1 MGGWSLQCIE
11 GVEGCCLSAGGV
23 SENQSS
29 GHHLKTGLQG
39 LRLWFL
45 NSSGSFQD
53 HVFPSLCLSKGYFS
67 DSGPRPTLVTQG
79 VRVLAHLFI
88 FKVWESEVERQKVTF
103 PMSQRHRFSFTALS
117 TRAWNSS
124 TQLENQPA
132 TSVKASVIIY
142 ASFCFLLG
150 YFKASMN
157 ST

>member
-1 MGGWSLQCIE
+1 MSALCGDQAPGVSRQTGSRPLSALHLGKDGSEGFRVWGACWVGGWSLQCIE

-67 DSGPRPTLVTQG
+67 DSGPRPTLVTQLLQVSG
-79 VRVLAHLFI
+79 CWLT
-88 FKVWESEVERQKVTF
+88 S
-103 PMSQRHRFSFTALS
+103 SFLKFGNL
-117 TRAWNSS
+117 R
-124 TQLENQPA
+124 LRD
-132 TSVKASVIIY
+132 K
-142 ASFCFLLG
+142 
-150 YFKASMN
+150 K
-157 ST
+157 